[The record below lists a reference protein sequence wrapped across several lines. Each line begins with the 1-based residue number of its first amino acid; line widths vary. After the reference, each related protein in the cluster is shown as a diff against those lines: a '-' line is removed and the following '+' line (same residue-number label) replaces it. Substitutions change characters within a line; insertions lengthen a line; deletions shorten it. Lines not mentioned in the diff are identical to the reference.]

1 MLSVLVGTS
10 PFFFPDLLQLVPVT
24 RIDKFRDEQ
33 GLLQE
38 MEEKERKNYFY

>member
-10 PFFFPDLLQLVPVT
+10 PFFFLGLLQLVPVT
-24 RIDKFRDEQ
+24 RIEKFRDKQ

-38 MEEKERKNYFY
+38 MEEK